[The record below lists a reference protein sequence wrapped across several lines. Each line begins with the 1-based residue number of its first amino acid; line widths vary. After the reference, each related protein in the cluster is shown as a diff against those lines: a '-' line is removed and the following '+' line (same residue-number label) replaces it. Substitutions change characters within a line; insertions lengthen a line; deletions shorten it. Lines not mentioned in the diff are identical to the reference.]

1 MLSVT
6 VKSKNMKMI
15 TLIRPGIYYKFI
27 GNESSP
33 AQNYEFSVSI
43 CFCLNL
49 VKVFSFNL
57 TAHLAEPLKEYMDKL
72 GLVTIVRMKQREGLI
87 RARLAGAR
95 AASGKVLTFLDS
107 HIECSE
113 GGWCAVVL

>member
-1 MLSVT
+1 
-6 VKSKNMKMI
+6 
-15 TLIRPGIYYKFI
+15 
-27 GNESSP
+27 
-33 AQNYEFSVSI
+33 
-43 CFCLNL
+43 
-49 VKVFSFNL
+49 
-57 TAHLAEPLKEYMDKL
+57 MDKL

-113 GGWCAVVL
+113 GEWCAVVL

>member
-1 MLSVT
+1 
-6 VKSKNMKMI
+6 MKMI
-15 TLIRPGIYYKFI
+15 TLIRPAIHNKFG

-33 AQNYEFSVSI
+33 AQNYVCNEFSVSI

-113 GGWCAVVL
+113 GEWCVIVL

>member
-1 MLSVT
+1 MFVMNFQFQSV
-6 VKSKNMKMI
+6 
-15 TLIRPGIYYKFI
+15 LL
-27 GNESSP
+27 ES
-33 AQNYEFSVSI
+33 
-43 CFCLNL
+43 CLRI
-49 VKVFSFNL
+49 SFNL

-113 GGWCAVVL
+113 GEWTSVCCCVVARAFRCRVSELQVFTELSP